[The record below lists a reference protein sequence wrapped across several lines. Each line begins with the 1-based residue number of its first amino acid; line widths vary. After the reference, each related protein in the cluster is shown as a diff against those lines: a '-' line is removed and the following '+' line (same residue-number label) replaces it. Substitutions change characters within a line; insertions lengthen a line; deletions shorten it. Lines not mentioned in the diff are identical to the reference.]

1 MTRPNDP
8 RAGRLCTSCNSP
20 KDAEARCENPRCLW
34 WKCRRCG
41 AVNDETGS
49 NDRTLRDGT
58 PRTKSPR

>member
-8 RAGRLCTSCNSP
+8 RAGRLCTSCNGP
-20 KDAEARCENPRCLW
+20 KGAKAHCENPRCLW
-34 WKCRRCG
+34 WKCWRCG

-58 PRTKSPR
+58 PRTKGPR